1 MVWTQEHQLFVLC
14 DCPGWRVVFRKT
26 VVGGDWRFDYLS
38 GSHLLSQVKSF
49 QQLMVIY
56 AWLVVF
62 LIGQF
67 CWDVIGW
74 DVIGL
79 LKLQQLVSCCFTVTV
94 LFYSNCWE
102 RYITAAIL
110 SVCPLSEHK
119 RSKTKNKTSFFS
131 DKGLKHSI
139 WHLDIFDWDI

>member
-56 AWLVVF
+56 AWLVVV

-67 CWDVIGW
+67 CWDVIGR

-79 LKLQQLVSCCFTVTV
+79 LKVAAIGQL
-94 LFYSNCWE
+94 LFYC
-102 RYITAAIL
+102 TFL
-110 SVCPLSEHK
+110 L
-119 RSKTKNKTSFFS
+119 
-131 DKGLKHSI
+131 
-139 WHLDIFDWDI
+139 